1 MGLLLFL
8 TWALDG
14 VNGKLHVPAT
24 LTRVGPTV
32 NQGKYPPGNRTIITR
47 TSSPNMVTTR
57 TTADSLLLSQPYF
70 VTYQRVQRTSHLY
83 QHHHHHHHHHH
94 ETLKSFHL
102 HWSPLINVST
112 PVTLGSQQWETNYV
126 HPYHMFHN
134 TINGSNQTN
143 ISKTQYILRCRLSMV
158 QPVDL
163 LVQTEAIYNELTLLI
178 SGQYETS

>member
-70 VTYQRVQRTSHLY
+70 VRYQRVQRTSHLY
-83 QHHHHHHHHHH
+83 HHHHHHHHHH

-134 TINGSNQTN
+134 TIKGSNQTN